1 MGGLSWWHW
10 LVIAAVFIMLFGAK
24 KLPDA
29 ARGVGQSL
37 RILKSEVGALN
48 QNDQND
54 QINQRGQ
61 REGDP
66 AVTGAAPSLETARVS
81 VPSAIE
87 TRRATG

>member
-37 RILKSEVGALN
+37 RILKSEVGAMSQDQKS
-48 QNDQND
+48 QN
-54 QINQRGQ
+54 
-61 REGDP
+61 GDSGGAP
-66 AVTGAAPSLETARVS
+66 AVTGAAPSLETARTY
-81 VPSAIE
+81 VPSAPE
-87 TRRATG
+87 TQRAAG

>member
-37 RILKSEVGALN
+37 RILKSEVGAMS
-48 QNDQND
+48 QDQKNP
-54 QINQRGQ
+54 NGET
-61 REGDP
+61 EGAP
-66 AVTGAAPSLETARVS
+66 AVTGAAPSFETAS
-81 VPSAIE
+81 TYVPSGSE
-87 TRRATG
+87 TQRAAG